1 LVRKILNNNE
11 TGQEDRGTSLPAWL
25 IYAKDLMGKILRYG
39 MIEACLILLFAAG
52 VSLAGEKNELFTQIE
67 NLKIER
73 QGYVLG
79 AELTPAQQKI
89 AAQNPM
95 EAASNKVFKFKDKR
109 LNVVADRE
117 TFRVLV
123 IYEQFEKLSQHQV
136 QNLVGELFMAYED
149 PTISAHDKV
158 VYWAWGKKEKFTA
171 AQFDL
176 AKEKKKKLSIIATVK
191 FNSEIKIMDK
201 NETEAIGD
209 VYYIISSD
217 PLLTYFHD
225 T

>member
-1 LVRKILNNNE
+1 
-11 TGQEDRGTSLPAWL
+11 
-25 IYAKDLMGKILRYG
+25 MGNILRYC
-39 MIEACLILLFAAG
+39 IIVVCSVLIFAAG
-52 VSLAGEKNELFTQIE
+52 VSFAEEKNDLFSQIE

-79 AELTPAQQKI
+79 AELTPAQQEI
-89 AAQNPM
+89 AAKNPM
-95 EAASNKVFKFKDKR
+95 EAASKKVFKFKDKR
-109 LNVVADRE
+109 LSVVADRE
-117 TFRVLV
+117 TRRVLV
-123 IYEQFEKLSQHQV
+123 IYEQFENLSQYQV

-158 VYWAWGKKEKFTA
+158 IYWAWGKKEKFTS

-201 NETEAIGD
+201 NETQAIGD